1 MGSRTFKSTALSSC
15 ASTLPMKTCSFT
27 STSSF
32 FFSLAPTHH
41 GVLQEHSIRNNG
53 CTHPPT
59 LLIHTALSTPHFVVS
74 QRHIF
79 KLEQA
84 IYDKENIDWTKID
97 FADNQGCLDLIAKK
111 PVGVLHI
118 LDDESNFPRSVPSH
132 SPSACAATRG
142 KCVRLSV
149 GLCARLPVWLA
160 GCHISFA
167 CLLCSVLVAQGN
179 G

>member
-1 MGSRTFKSTALSSC
+1 MYLLVLQS
-15 ASTLPMKTCSFT
+15 PW
-27 STSSF
+27 SSF

-132 SPSACAATRG
+132 SPSACAAIRG